1 VAQALT
7 AMLNYDRDLAV
18 SLFQQLCDTEDALL
32 GTQTVEDFLCY
43 ALQTHFEVLA
53 SIVERMIMSDL
64 PEVVK
69 VGTRQA
75 CRAALIIEEVRWLA
89 ELCLSCTETH
99 RIAATEIFVANFRQA
114 HFREFCEDVL
124 IKLFQDSAEPVR
136 SQAARCFLH
145 FEGDELGDYISLV
158 EAFVDSPAFF
168 SDDYNLIHALE
179 ETTAKLP
186 EAVTYRVCNRFIEGL
201 KSDDADV
208 SQRGRLE
215 ADKVSKL
222 LLQLYSQS
230 KDQELQ
236 LHCLDLIDFMT
247 QMEVYGLAE
256 ALMQYDYDR

>member
-1 VAQALT
+1 
-7 AMLNYDRDLAV
+7 MLNYDRDLAV

-89 ELCLSCTETH
+89 ELC
-99 RIAATEIFVANFRQA
+99 
-114 HFREFCEDVL
+114 
-124 IKLFQDSAEPVR
+124 QDSAEPVR

-222 LLQLYSQS
+222 LLHLYSQS